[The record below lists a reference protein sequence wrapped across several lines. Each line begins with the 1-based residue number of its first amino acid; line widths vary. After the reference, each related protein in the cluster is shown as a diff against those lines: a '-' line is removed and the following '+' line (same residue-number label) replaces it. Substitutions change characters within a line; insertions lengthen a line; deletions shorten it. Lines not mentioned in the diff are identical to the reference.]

1 MRMLFI
7 IVALLAGCS
16 QGDKEFPLF
25 SSYESYLANANKDNI
40 KLTYK
45 EFFDDAL
52 MVGLDVNEP
61 FIIEQLLF
69 KDSMSKIISHKE
81 RIYENYGCL
90 TVNGES
96 HDGKPISINI
106 EFSNNQPKRLMKMVD
121 ILILDS
127 KEDYSNTG
135 VCPKEYIVF

>member
-1 MRMLFI
+1 MKIFLVI
-7 IVALLAGCS
+7 IAFLAGCS
-16 QGDKEFPLF
+16 QGYKEVSLF
-25 SSYESYLANANKDNI
+25 SSYEMYLANAKRENI

-45 EFFDDAL
+45 DFFDEAL
-52 MVGLDVNEP
+52 MVGLDVNDP

-81 RIYENYGCL
+81 EIYESYGCL
-90 TVNGES
+90 TINGES

-106 EFSNNQPKRLMKMVD
+106 EFSNHKPKRLMKMVD

-135 VCPKEYIVF
+135 VCPKEYIVY